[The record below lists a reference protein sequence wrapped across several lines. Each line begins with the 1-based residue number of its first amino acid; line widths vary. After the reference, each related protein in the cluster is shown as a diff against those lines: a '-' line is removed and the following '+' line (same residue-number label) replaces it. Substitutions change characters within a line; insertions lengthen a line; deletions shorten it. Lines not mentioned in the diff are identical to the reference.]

1 MIKRDAWFTQN
12 VGVASGAHAI
22 FFFACIVCYLLLWH
36 MIIRPATEAD
46 FEAITE
52 IYNEVLLNST
62 AIYRDIPVTVADRI
76 EWWHTQQA
84 KRYPVLV
91 ADSDGAIQGFASF
104 GDFRSWPGYRFTVEG
119 TIHLRP
125 NARRQGTGTALLREL
140 MAAAKAAGKHILIA
154 GVDSQNTASLGFL
167 EQNGFKRAAEL
178 KEVGYK
184 FGRFLDLVLLQYWL

>member
-1 MIKRDAWFTQN
+1 MT
-12 VGVASGAHAI
+12 
-22 FFFACIVCYLLLWH
+22 
-36 MIIRPATEAD
+36 IRPAIHSD

-52 IYNEVLLNST
+52 IYNEVLLTST
-62 AIYRDIPVTVADRI
+62 AIYRDIPFTLADRL

-84 KRYPVLV
+84 KNYPVLV
-91 ADSDGAIQGFASF
+91 ADNDGAIQGFATF

-125 NARRQGTGTALLREL
+125 NARRQGTGTALLKEL
-140 MAAAKAAGKHILIA
+140 IAAAKASGKHILMA
-154 GVDSQNTASLGFL
+154 GVDSENTASLSFL
-167 EQNGFKRAAEL
+167 EHNGFKRAAHL